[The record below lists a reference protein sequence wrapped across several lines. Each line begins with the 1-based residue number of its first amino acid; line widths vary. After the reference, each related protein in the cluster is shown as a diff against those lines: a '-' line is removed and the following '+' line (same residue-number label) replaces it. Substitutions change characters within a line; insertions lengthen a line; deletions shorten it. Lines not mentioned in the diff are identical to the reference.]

1 MVGWIMDDYLDLTI
15 ILKYCPQGWKFYSTR
30 FGDVEFFKA
39 SDTRVM
45 FLLDEQTLNAF
56 VVECDGS
63 LVGSPNECIV
73 FPSSE
78 QQDWSKFEAPW
89 YKQNKQRGK
98 LFDPH
103 TFQLLEKVL
112 VRDEVGLTWKI
123 DLFSNLSNYDYYPYV
138 CVGGNYNFCI
148 PYNEDTKHLL
158 GSDEDEPEY
167 YRFAREWQKNKQ
179 N

>member
-1 MVGWIMDDYLDLTI
+1 MNENIDLTK
-15 ILKYCPQGWKFYSTR
+15 ILKHCPLGWKFYSKAH
-30 FGDVEFFKA
+30 GDVYLYGFNL
-39 SDTRVM
+39 SDT
-45 FLLDEQTLNAF
+45 NNPI
-56 VVECDGS
+56 VVEHDGLLS
-63 LVGSPNECIV
+63 NFTKNGHKFHSDKGECILV
-73 FPSSE
+73 PSSE

-89 YKQNKQRGK
+89 YKPNKQRGK
-98 LFDPH
+98 LFDPN
-103 TFQLLEKVL
+103 TFHLLEKVL

-123 DLFSNLSNYDYYPYV
+123 DLFSNLGNYDYYPYV

-148 PYNEDTKHLL
+148 PYNEEAKHLL

>member
-1 MVGWIMDDYLDLTI
+1 MNENINLGEILKNCPEGWILFSPLLGFVRFLKQTDSLIWVSVGEYNSYTFYKNGHYDSFDDSE
-15 ILKYCPQGWKFYSTR
+15 C
-30 FGDVEFFKA
+30 
-39 SDTRVM
+39 
-45 FLLDEQTLNAF
+45 LL
-56 VVECDGS
+56 
-63 LVGSPNECIV
+63 
-73 FPSSE
+73 FPSKE
-78 QQDWSKFEAPW
+78 QRDWSKFEAPW
-89 YKQNKQRGK
+89 YKPGKQRCE
-98 LFDPH
+98 LFDQN

-123 DLFSNLSNYDYYPYV
+123 DLFSNLGNYDYYPYV

-148 PYNEDTKHLL
+148 PYNEETKHLL

>member
-1 MVGWIMDDYLDLTI
+1 MNEKIDLTK
-15 ILKYCPQGWKFYSTR
+15 ILKHCPLGWKFYSKAH
-30 FGDVEFFKA
+30 GDVYFYGFNL
-39 SDTRVM
+39 SDT
-45 FLLDEQTLNAF
+45 NSPI
-56 VVECDGS
+56 VVEHDGFLS
-63 LVGSPNECIV
+63 HFTKNGHKYNSGKGECILV
-73 FPSSE
+73 PSSE

-89 YKQNKQRGK
+89 YKHDNQRGK
-98 LFDPH
+98 LFDPN

-112 VRDEVGLTWKI
+112 VRDEVGLTWEI
-123 DLFSNLSNYDYYPYV
+123 DLFSNLGNYDYYPYV

-148 PYNEDTKHLL
+148 PYNEETKNLL